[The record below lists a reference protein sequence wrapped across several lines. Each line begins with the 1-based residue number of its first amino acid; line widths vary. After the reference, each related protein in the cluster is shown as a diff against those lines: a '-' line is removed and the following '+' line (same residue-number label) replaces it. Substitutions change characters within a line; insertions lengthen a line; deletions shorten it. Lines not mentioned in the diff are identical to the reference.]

1 MNTTRRCFLTVGM
14 AAAGAAALGGNAR
27 GAGNSGETARWQA
40 GLGLNGFMSS
50 GDLHKTV
57 YPLWEILDFAAE
69 QGFGGVELVEGW
81 PMGGY
86 PAPDE
91 PRKVAALKRL
101 YAQYGLRVYTIQTS
115 GSNSYAADPAARNEW
130 LKGFREKVRLCE
142 ELGCAFVGHWPGGGL
157 EGNADVNAAID
168 SLASS
173 YREAAKMCADANMH
187 LSFEIEPPFIFN
199 TLDHLQRILA
209 SVDHPACK
217 TNYDPSHF
225 DLMSGGQGKPE
236 DMLRRLGVEHIGH
249 VHLTD
254 TDGTLYHGTSR
265 HLPCGEGHC
274 NIPASLDVLQQ
285 GGYEGWIM
293 IDAWMT
299 DDPYLASSKGKE
311 AIDAAIAKATAPE

>member
-1 MNTTRRCFLTVGM
+1 MNTTRRGFLTAGM
-14 AAAGAAALGGNAR
+14 TAVGAAALGGNAR
-27 GAGNSGETARWQA
+27 GAANTAEKAPWQA

-69 QGFGGVELVEGW
+69 QGFDGVELVEGW

-86 PAPDE
+86 PPPDE
-91 PRKVAALKRL
+91 PKKVAALKRL
-101 YAQYGLRVYTIQTS
+101 YSQYGLRVYTIQTF
-115 GSNSYAADPAARNEW
+115 GAGSYAADPAARKEW

-173 YREAAKMCADANMH
+173 YREAAKMCADGGMR

-209 SVDHPACK
+209 AVDHPACK

-225 DLMSGGQGKPE
+225 DLMSGSKGKPE
-236 DMLRRLGVEHIGH
+236 EMLGAVGVQHIGH
-249 VHLTD
+249 IHLTD
-254 TDGTLYHGTSR
+254 TDGTIFGVTSK

-274 NIPASLDVLQQ
+274 DIAASLDVLWE
-285 GGYEGWIM
+285 GGYSGWVM
-293 IDAWMT
+293 IDGWMIE
-299 DDPYLASSKGKE
+299 DVYRAASKGKD
-311 AIDAAIAKATAPE
+311 AIDAALKRHGAV